1 MRWKKTMFDFG
12 VRNIIGMNYTRYIS
26 LPKAWIDALRLEKGD
41 QIRFWLD
48 AENRLVLQPV
58 EDRMPAGGE
67 K

>member
-1 MRWKKTMFDFG
+1 MFDFG